1 MKVHKT
7 DLGHVVL
14 GDEIIKEGNWYAFQ
28 NRIYQLKPGD
38 TLGPNCFKL
47 IATIGFKLD
56 GVPYAELPDNDD
68 EIIKKGIKHW
78 QKIIPRGIKSK
89 QTEETWEFAISNIVD
104 DVWKKAREK
113 YKYTERDVIEL
124 INFLSWR
131 SDFPNIYLKPH
142 KEFLEEFLE
151 SRNKRK
157 EIQEVEFETMIM
169 NMGYN
174 KPEDYPYQECE
185 ILKITPDPEH
195 KAGKLTIKSI
205 K

>member
-1 MKVHKT
+1 MKTHKVERGYVVVN
-7 DLGHVVL
+7 DEQPQLGCYVL
-14 GDEIIKEGNWYAFQ
+14 YRNEISNGYVRRCWQKI
-28 NRIYQLKPGD
+28 
-38 TLGPNCFKL
+38 

-89 QTEETWEFAISNIVD
+89 QTEETWEFVISNIVD

-113 YKYTERDVIEL
+113 YKYTEEDVIEL

-142 KEFLEEFLE
+142 GEFLEEFLE
-151 SRNKRK
+151 SRNKFKRNQ
-157 EIQEVEFETMIM
+157 IQKVEFEMVIM
-169 NMGYN
+169 NKDYN